1 MVMFWHLGRLV
12 ADILLMSMM
21 LLQNI
26 YELPISLV
34 ILMFF
39 RIIAGHGGR
48 IAQRVFNLLYDSSE
62 ILVALISAAIKV
74 VLEIVILAVV
84 IKSKNINVTDDF
96 IVIAVLIMIGRSAFE
111 SLSVCKKF
119 IDDFSD

>member
-1 MVMFWHLGRLV
+1 MVIFWHLGRLV

-48 IAQRVFNLLYDSSE
+48 IAQRVSNLFYGSSE

-74 VLEIVILAVV
+74 GLEIVILAVV
-84 IKSKNINVTDDF
+84 IKSKKIGVTNNF
-96 IVIAVLIMIGRSAFE
+96 IVIAVLIMICRSAFE

>member
-1 MVMFWHLGRLV
+1 MVMFWHLGRLA

-74 VLEIVILAVV
+74 GLEIVILAVV
-84 IKSKNINVTDDF
+84 IKSKNMNVTDDF
-96 IVIAVLIMIGRSAFE
+96 IVIAVLIMICRSAFE